1 MKTENLLSVSPLDG
15 RYNQAV
21 KELREITSEYGLI
34 KYRVIVEIKWF
45 IHLSNISKIHQLP
58 KLSIK
63 DIRYLIDLIDNFS
76 LKDAQRVKKIESKT
90 NHDVKAVEYFLK
102 ERFKTSNQLNK
113 YAEFIH
119 FACTS
124 EDINNLSYALMIED
138 ASAVTQLKV
147 KQVEKKIKS

>member
-15 RYNQAV
+15 RYNQAI

-63 DIRYLIDLIDNFS
+63 DRKFINDLD
-76 LKDAQRVKKIESKT
+76 
-90 NHDVKAVEYFLK
+90 H
-102 ERFKTSNQLNK
+102 
-113 YAEFIH
+113 
-119 FACTS
+119 
-124 EDINNLSYALMIED
+124 EDFH
-138 ASAVTQLKV
+138 KV
-147 KQVEKKIKS
+147 S